1 MLVLSKHITT
11 FCITNRSYISRY
23 VRRQR
28 GKHETDQR
36 GVSEGHNGYRGRS
49 ETGKG
54 QKEGRSEEANL
65 SNADTSSGEKQEQRG
80 QGQISRDGL
89 NENDVQMSEYE
100 NLHTSELTTTHAI
113 YEKINGV

>member
-1 MLVLSKHITT
+1 M
-11 FCITNRSYISRY
+11 
-23 VRRQR
+23 RRQR

-65 SNADTSSGEKQEQRG
+65 SNADTSSGDKQEQRG
-80 QGQISRDGL
+80 QGQIWRDGQ

-100 NLHTSELTTTHAI
+100 NFQACEQAI
-113 YEKINGV
+113 YEKITGV